1 MRRSTFSGFTLTLFL
16 VVVVAA
22 VLGPHLPGLPF
33 APSARLSDAPG
44 ALLTI
49 AAQAGDATDIDPN
62 VLLAIAKVE
71 CSFGQCRTGQP
82 DALVPADIRAHI
94 DAAALQPGGRTA
106 ALLGLAGGRHIGD
119 WVNPE
124 PVAGGQHAMGFMQF
138 LPSTWR
144 LEAPLAPG
152 SPRDPYDPFQAM
164 VVAGSYLHRL
174 ESGAETGRPESL
186 SDAIATY
193 GGSQAY
199 AAQVLALAQAPAA
212 DLGDQAASLGY
223 GRVLEVTG
231 QAPVMNGVPP
241 GGWPHATYPYGQCT
255 WWVAYNRP
263 VPPYLGDAWQ
273 WLGNAARSGYQISGE
288 PTVGSIVVYARNHGY
303 STFGHVG
310 IVLEVRPD
318 GFVVSEMNYVGW
330 AIVDQRLS
338 PWPDPQHVEGFIL

>member
-33 APSARLSDAPG
+33 VPSARLGDAPG
-44 ALLTI
+44 ALLDL
-49 AAQAGDATDIDPN
+49 AAQAGEATDVDPN

-71 CSFGQCRTGQP
+71 CSFGQCRTDQP
-82 DALVPADIRAHI
+82 DALVPADIRAHV
-94 DAAALQPGGRTA
+94 DVAALQPGGRTA
-106 ALLGLAGGRHIGD
+106 RLLGLAGGRRIGD

-152 SPRDPYDPFQAM
+152 GPSDPYDPFQAM

-199 AAQVLALAQAPAA
+199 AAQVLALAQLPAA
-212 DLGDQAASLGY
+212 DLDARSAALGY
-223 GRVLEVTG
+223 GRVLQVTD
-231 QAPVMNGVPP
+231 QTPVMNDVPP

-273 WLGNAARSGYQISGE
+273 WLDNAARAGYQVSSQ
-288 PTVGSIVVYARNHGY
+288 PVVGSIVVYARNHGY
-303 STFGHVG
+303 ST
-310 IVLEVRPD
+310 
-318 GFVVSEMNYVGW
+318 
-330 AIVDQRLS
+330 
-338 PWPDPQHVEGFIL
+338 